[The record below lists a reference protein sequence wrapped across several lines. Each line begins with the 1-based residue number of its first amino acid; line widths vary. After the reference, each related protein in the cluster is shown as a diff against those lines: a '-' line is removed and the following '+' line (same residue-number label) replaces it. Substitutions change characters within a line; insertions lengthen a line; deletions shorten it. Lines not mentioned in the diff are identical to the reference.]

1 MQNARCFAAVLFL
14 GADRGLPAGG
24 EAVHTA
30 ALILAG
36 GKSSRFG
43 RDKSLLT
50 LHGER
55 IVDRLVAQCR
65 TVCDEVIIL
74 CGGAKKF
81 HIEGVQEL
89 QDLVPGQGPMGGI
102 YTGMSSSSAELFL
115 VLACDMPRFDA
126 GLAQR
131 MLQACAGFD
140 ACVPRDG
147 ERLEPLCAVYRRT
160 ALPQIREMLDRGEY
174 QMRKLF
180 PRIRT
185 RYWAEPWPASGTD
198 VFYNINYPSDYAFL
212 TKEQKTPGQ

>member
-1 MQNARCFAAVLFL
+1 M
-14 GADRGLPAGG
+14 
-24 EAVHTA
+24 HTA

-55 IVDRLVAQCR
+55 IVDRLVEQCR
-65 TVCDEVIIL
+65 TVCDEVVIL
-74 CGGAKKF
+74 CGEAEKF
-81 HIEGVQEL
+81 HIEGVLEL
-89 QDLVPGQGPMGGI
+89 RDLVPGQGPMGGI
-102 YTGMSSSSAELFL
+102 YTGMSNSSAELFL
-115 VLACDMPRFDA
+115 VVACDMPRFDA

-174 QMRKLF
+174 QMRRLF
-180 PRIRT
+180 PRIQT
-185 RYWAEPWPASGTD
+185 RYWEEPQPAGTD
-198 VFYNINYPSDYAFL
+198 VFYNINHPSDYTFL
-212 TKEQKTPGQ
+212 SMEQEAPGQ